1 MLRDLVNDIICFVC
15 GVIMLG
21 LCMYTLISGG
31 GTPKGDTLVSF
42 WGSLILANIFLMQVG
57 GRSNDA

>member
-1 MLRDLVNDIICFVC
+1 MWKDITNDIIHWVL
-15 GVIMLG
+15 GVVMLV
-21 LCMYTLISGG
+21 LAVYTLISNGLVLE
-31 GTPKGDTLVSF
+31 GDILVSF